1 MAMTFNP
8 FRKNSISVRL
18 IAGAML
24 WLAVALAVTFLL
36 LTGLFRNTVTKNFDA
51 VQLDHV
57 EELLS
62 LTQLAPDG
70 TPSLK
75 RHPVDP
81 RYVKLHSGWY
91 WSISSGSIWHEQSRS
106 LGKGRISEAPAAY
119 ATSGETTAYRVVG
132 PGNIEIRVVSK
143 TVTLPGTDRM
153 ATVLLAGPTSAI
165 ETAVEEFNGILLISL
180 LVLGCGLLFAV
191 AFQVHF
197 GLGPLRSIQR
207 ALAEVRAGR
216 AARLSGSLPLE
227 LEPLASELNA
237 LLNHNEQ
244 SIDRTRTQVGNLA
257 HALKTPIA
265 ALKNAGEDIDG
276 EQGDIVR
283 EQVSLMSESVNHH
296 LARARVAG
304 TAQVIGAR
312 TPVRPVV
319 EGLQRTLMQIYA
331 SSRFEMNVDVAGNIA
346 FRGERQDLEEML
358 GNLMENAC
366 KWGRQ
371 RITVR
376 GTDNGDSLLIEV
388 ADDGPGIPP
397 QNRRKVLGRGQ
408 RLDEA
413 TPGSGL
419 GLPIVRDIAQLYGGV
434 LDLAESSLGG
444 VAARLHLPKV

>member
-1 MAMTFNP
+1 MMFNP
-8 FRKNSISVRL
+8 VRCNSISIRL
-18 IAGAML
+18 VAGAML
-24 WLAVALAVTFLL
+24 WLAIALAVTFFL
-36 LTGLFRNTVTKNFDA
+36 LTGLFRNTVTKNFDTG
-51 VQLDHV
+51 QLDHID
-57 EELLS
+57 ELLS
-62 LTQLAPDG
+62 LTQIAPDG
-70 TPSLK
+70 SPSLK

-91 WSISSGSIWHEQSRS
+91 WSISSGDKWHEQSRS
-106 LGKGRISEAPAAY
+106 LGSNRLTTAPAAY
-119 ATSGETTAYRVVG
+119 TITGDITAYRVIG
-132 PGNIEIRVVSK
+132 PGNIEIRVVNK
-143 TVTLPGTDRM
+143 AVTLPGTDRM

-165 ETAVEEFNGILLISL
+165 ETAVQEFNGTLLISL

-207 ALAEVRAGR
+207 ALAEVRTGR
-216 AARLSGSLPLE
+216 AARLGGNLPLE
-227 LEPLASELNA
+227 LAPLASELNA
-237 LLNHNEQ
+237 LLDHNEQ
-244 SIDRTRTQVGNLA
+244 SIERTRTQVGNLA
-257 HALKTPIA
+257 HSLKTPIA
-265 ALKNAGEDIDG
+265 VLKNASEKFDG
-276 EQGDIVR
+276 ERGDVIR
-283 EQVSLMSESVNHH
+283 EQVSLMSESVSHH

-319 EGLQRTLMQIYA
+319 EGLQHTLAKIYA
-331 SSRFEMNVDVAGNIA
+331 DNRFEIDVDIAGNIA

-371 RITVR
+371 RISVR
-376 GTDNGDSLLIEV
+376 GVDDGENLLIEV
-388 ADDGPGIPP
+388 ADDGPGICP

-408 RLDEA
+408 RLDET

-444 VAARLHLPKV
+444 VSARLHLPKV